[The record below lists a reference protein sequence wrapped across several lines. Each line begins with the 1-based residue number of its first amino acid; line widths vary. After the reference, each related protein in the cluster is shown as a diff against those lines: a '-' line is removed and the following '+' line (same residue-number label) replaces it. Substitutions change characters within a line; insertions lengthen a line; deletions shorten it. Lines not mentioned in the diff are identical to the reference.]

1 MMLLYL
7 VIVALVLGGLA
18 ALGYPPVARFL
29 HHALVSVMF
38 IWLVLFV
45 SLLIWL
51 AVQP

>member
-7 VIVALVLGGLA
+7 VIVALVIGVLAVLGH
-18 ALGYPPVARFL
+18 PPVARFL

-38 IWLVLFV
+38 IWFVLLV

-51 AVQP
+51 ALQT